1 MKTEKIAVPIAIIL
15 AGALI
20 AGALYLSNVKSA
32 SIGKNAQ
39 QAATAQATTA
49 KIRAVSPNEHILGNP
64 NAQVIIVEY
73 SDTEC
78 PYCKQF
84 QTTLHQ
90 VITDYG
96 ASGEVAWVYRYMPI
110 AQLHPRSEK
119 EAESAECA
127 SQLGGETTFWKYLD
141 EVYAT
146 TPSNNGLDPAELP
159 KIAADV
165 GLNVGDFNNC
175 LNSGKNAQ
183 MIQADVSEAE
193 AAGGNGTPFS
203 VLINTKDGS
212 QTPLEGA
219 YPYAQLKPI
228 IDAML
233 GGNKS

>member
-1 MKTEKIAVPIAIIL
+1 MKMEKIAVPIAIIL
-15 AGALI
+15 AGGLI
-20 AGALYLSNVKSA
+20 AGALYLSNVKSTTVA
-32 SIGKNAQ
+32 KAGTQ
-39 QAATAQATTA
+39 PATTQTTA
-49 KIRAVSPNEHILGNP
+49 GKIRPVSPNEHILGNP
-64 NAQVIIVEY
+64 NAQVLIVEY

-84 QTTLHQ
+84 QSTLHQ
-90 VITDYG
+90 VINDYG
-96 ASGEVAWVYRYMPI
+96 ASGEVAWVYRYFPI

-119 EAESAECA
+119 EAEAVECS

-146 TPSNNGLDPAELP
+146 TPSNNGLDPSELP

-165 GLNVGDFNNC
+165 GLNVSDFNNC

-203 VLINTKDGS
+203 ILINTKDGS

-233 GGNKS
+233 KS

>member
-1 MKTEKIAVPIAIIL
+1 MEKIAVPIAIIL
-15 AGALI
+15 AGGLI
-20 AGALYLSNVKSA
+20 AGALYLSNVKA
-32 SIGKNAQ
+32 GAAAKVGTQ
-39 QAATAQATTA
+39 QAAAQAATG
-49 KIRAVSPNEHILGNP
+49 KIRPVSPNEHILGNP
-64 NAQVIIVEY
+64 NAQVLIVEY

-84 QTTLHQ
+84 QSTLHQ

-96 ASGEVAWVYRYMPI
+96 ASGQVAWVYRYMPI

-119 EAESAECA
+119 EAEAVECS

-165 GLNVGDFNNC
+165 GLNVNDFNNC

-183 MIQADVSEAE
+183 IVEADRADGVQ
-193 AAGGNGTPFS
+193 AGGNGTPFS
-203 VLINTKDGS
+203 VLVDTKSGT
-212 QTPLEGA
+212 QTPIEGA
-219 YPYAQLKPI
+219 YPYAQLKPM
-228 IDAML
+228 IDALL
-233 GGNKS
+233 GK